1 MRARRLNRG
10 AKQSAAAA
18 WIAAAAVCAYL
29 AYVLIRYAVLDGY
42 LDHMEPNVAIPA
54 WLWLEGRP
62 LYPAAGAEVDFV
74 TTYGPLS
81 YLTGA
86 GVFSLAGGS
95 IAASKLG
102 PVLAAALAVL
112 VFAFALPRRA
122 DGALAAVAMAAFAG
136 FMALFSPHAFWS
148 RPDPYLVLLVTVAIA
163 SVGRANAP
171 TRGPAWAIA
180 IAVAM
185 GLAVDL
191 KAHAFV
197 FFLPVIARLWAAT
210 PTAAN
215 AFRLG
220 AVIAAVSLA
229 TALVPFAFAG
239 VSLTDYVANMTRFVA
254 GVGGSAEVFQK
265 SLRYGALMLAP
276 AVALAILAA
285 RRRDA
290 VFAREAFYV
299 GILALSLALLLYPAS
314 RPGAG
319 AYQLMPLFPVA
330 VDSLLR
336 LGLAAR
342 SRAPLVGAWFAAFAL
357 GLVVIS
363 VPVQKRLHRQFAAIE
378 TRAAAAD
385 VRAVIAGLGKG
396 ETVEMGFGAT
406 LERYHDTFA
415 RPSLIFAGHPFSFEA
430 MTVME
435 LKGVGQRVPARFA
448 AHVAACETDTWLI
461 PKGEAPFAMPSY
473 WGDGPVFDDAIRQ
486 GFLEAYGRDRASRL
500 FDVWTCKDPG

>member
-10 AKQSAAAA
+10 AQQSAAAA
-18 WIAAAAVCAYL
+18 WIAAAAVCAYF
-29 AYVLIRYAVLDGY
+29 AYVLIRHAVLDGY

-81 YLTGA
+81 YLVGA
-86 GVFSLAGGS
+86 GILSLAGGS

-112 VFAFALPRRA
+112 VFAIALPRRA

-136 FMALFSPHAFWS
+136 FMALFSPHAFWN

-163 SVGRANAP
+163 SVGRADAP
-171 TRGPAWAIA
+171 SRGLAPAIA

-229 TALVPFAFAG
+229 TALVPFAFSG
-239 VSLTDYVANMTRFVA
+239 VSLGDYVANMIRFVA
-254 GVGGSAEVFQK
+254 GVGGSAEVFWK

-290 VFAREAFYV
+290 VVAREAFYV

-336 LGLAAR
+336 LSLAAR
-342 SRAPLVGAWFAAFAL
+342 SRAPLVGTWFAAFAL

-363 VPVQKRLHRQFAAIE
+363 VPVQKHLHRQFAAIE

-385 VRAVIAGLGKG
+385 VRAIIAGLGEG

-406 LERYHDTFA
+406 LTRYHDTFV
-415 RPSLIFAGHPFSFEA
+415 RPLLIFAGQPFTFEA

-435 LKGVGQRVPARFA
+435 LKGVRQLVPARFA
-448 AHVAACETDTWLI
+448 THVGTCETDTWLI

-473 WGDGPVFDDAIRQ
+473 WGDGPVFDDAFRD
-486 GFLEAYGRDRASRL
+486 GFLDAYRL
-500 FDVWTCKDPG
+500 DHARGAFDVWTCKDPG

>member
-10 AKQSAAAA
+10 AQQSAAAA
-18 WIAAAAVCAYL
+18 WIAAAAVCAYF
-29 AYVLIRYAVLDGY
+29 AYVLIRHAVLDGY

-81 YLTGA
+81 YLMGA
-86 GVFSLAGGS
+86 GILSLAGES

-112 VFAFALPRRA
+112 VFAIALPRRA

-136 FMALFSPHAFWS
+136 FMALFSPHAFWN

-163 SVGRANAP
+163 SVGRADAP
-171 TRGPAWAIA
+171 SRGLAPAIA

-229 TALVPFAFAG
+229 TALVPFAFSG
-239 VSLTDYVANMTRFVA
+239 VSL
-254 GVGGSAEVFQK
+254 
-265 SLRYGALMLAP
+265 
-276 AVALAILAA
+276 
-285 RRRDA
+285 
-290 VFAREAFYV
+290 
-299 GILALSLALLLYPAS
+299 
-314 RPGAG
+314 
-319 AYQLMPLFPVA
+319 
-330 VDSLLR
+330 
-336 LGLAAR
+336 
-342 SRAPLVGAWFAAFAL
+342 
-357 GLVVIS
+357 
-363 VPVQKRLHRQFAAIE
+363 
-378 TRAAAAD
+378 
-385 VRAVIAGLGKG
+385 
-396 ETVEMGFGAT
+396 
-406 LERYHDTFA
+406 
-415 RPSLIFAGHPFSFEA
+415 
-430 MTVME
+430 
-435 LKGVGQRVPARFA
+435 
-448 AHVAACETDTWLI
+448 
-461 PKGEAPFAMPSY
+461 
-473 WGDGPVFDDAIRQ
+473 GD
-486 GFLEAYGRDRASRL
+486 
-500 FDVWTCKDPG
+500 